1 MKKAAFLLIS
11 FSIIW
16 QSCTWLLLHPE
27 VIEEAE
33 VVTEEVFEDV
43 EKLEQP
49 QQPLTGK

>member
-1 MKKAAFLLIS
+1 MKKTALILITLS
-11 FSIIW
+11 LVW

-43 EKLEQP
+43 ENYEKA
-49 QQPLTGK
+49 QQPTGK